1 MSTKYSTLPDIDTQP
16 DVYETPDETGDRGVR
31 MHGMESKDYE
41 SDEEREGI
49 DRSAVS
55 VKDAAARFK
64 DCVVDNS
71 SADFSDRL
79 NKRKKAMYRTFVRR
93 PNLESTEYEILP
105 KEMIL
110 NETPI
115 QKLRR
120 LMYEVKELGQ
130 EAELNQQEGEE
141 LAGGEISHKDL
152 MSHVKS
158 LEQDLTEIGQ
168 TLGEGSA
175 NGVLSSEG
183 LIKQTDTGKRL
194 LQQLQAMKH
203 MAISS
208 ADAEADG
215 APTPK
220 AVSAETTDDG
230 KGVTYELYYSP
241 DNARL
246 HTATKTAELAERLA
260 VLEKA
265 VGSTQ
270 MQSGASL
277 VGTVEKLEQHINIL
291 VQPRQLEQLS
301 RRLKVVTGELERVQE
316 LQAKDATSSGIS
328 ADAENKINALFELV
342 DKIDPLVSLAPV
354 LVTRLKGLKGLHAE
368 AAVFSDSI
376 KMISGE
382 QSKITEE
389 LKGLD
394 TVSTKLQ
401 ESLSEN
407 DAAIQRNIEM
417 IDGRITQLV
426 ERIQRLGA

>member
-1 MSTKYSTLPDIDTQP
+1 MSSKYSTLPDIDTQP
-16 DVYETPDETGDRGVR
+16 DVYETTDDTGDRGVR
-31 MHGMESKDYE
+31 IHDMESKDYE

-93 PNLESTEYEILP
+93 PNLESSEYEILP
-105 KEMIL
+105 KDMIL

-130 EAELNQQEGEE
+130 EAELNQQQGAE

-168 TLGEGSA
+168 TLGDGSA
-175 NGVLSSEG
+175 NGVLSGEG

-208 ADAEADG
+208 AETEDPATSKADAVEPVG
-215 APTPK
+215 
-220 AVSAETTDDG
+220 DG
-230 KGVTYELYYSP
+230 KSVTYELYYSP

-246 HTATKTAELAERLA
+246 HTATKTAELAERIA

-270 MQSGASL
+270 MQSGSSL

-301 RRLKVVTGELERVQE
+301 RRLKVVTVELERVQE
-316 LQAKDATSSGIS
+316 LQAKDATATGIS
-328 ADAENKINALFELV
+328 AEAENKINTLFELV

-382 QSKITEE
+382 QTKISEE

-407 DAAIQRNIEM
+407 DAAIQKNIEM

>member
-1 MSTKYSTLPDIDTQP
+1 MSSKYSTLPDIDTQP
-16 DVYETPDETGDRGVR
+16 DVYETIDDVSDRGSRVQ
-31 MHGMESKDYE
+31 GMDGKDYE

-79 NKRKKAMYRTFVRR
+79 NRRKKAMYRTFVRR
-93 PNLESTEYEILP
+93 PNLESSEYEILP
-105 KEMIL
+105 KDMIL
-110 NETPI
+110 QETPV

-130 EAELNQQEGEE
+130 EAELNEKQGTE

-152 MSHVKS
+152 LSHVKS
-158 LEQDLTEIGQ
+158 LEHDLSEIGQ
-168 TLGEGSA
+168 TLGEGSTA
-175 NGVLSSEG
+175 GVLSNEG
-183 LIKQTDTGKRL
+183 LIKQTDNGKRL

-203 MAISS
+203 LAAASP
-208 ADAEADG
+208 DAEVQDASV
-215 APTPK
+215 PK
-220 AVSAETTDDG
+220 APVESGDG
-230 KGVTYELYYSP
+230 KTVTYELYYSP
-241 DNARL
+241 DHARL

-260 VLEKA
+260 VLERA
-265 VGSTQ
+265 IGSTQ
-270 MQSGASL
+270 MQSGGSL
-277 VGTVEKLEQHINIL
+277 VGTVEKLEQHIGIL
-291 VQPRQLEQLS
+291 TQPRQLEQLS
-301 RRLKVVTGELERVQE
+301 RRLKVVTAELERVQE
-316 LQAKDATSSGIS
+316 LQAKEATTTGIS

-376 KMISGE
+376 KMISSE
-382 QSKITEE
+382 QSKISEE

-394 TVSTKLQ
+394 TVSSKLQ
-401 ESLSEN
+401 ESLTEN
-407 DAAIQRNIEM
+407 DAAIQRNIEV
-417 IDGRITQLV
+417 IDGRITDLV
-426 ERIQRLGA
+426 ERVQRLGA

>member
-1 MSTKYSTLPDIDTQP
+1 MSSKYSTLPDID
-16 DVYETPDETGDRGVR
+16 
-31 MHGMESKDYE
+31 YE
-41 SDEEREGI
+41 SDEEREEI

-79 NKRKKAMYRTFVRR
+79 NRRKKAMYRTFVRR
-93 PNLESTEYEILP
+93 PNLESSEYEILP

-110 NETPI
+110 QETPI

-130 EAELNQQEGEE
+130 EAELNEKQGTE
-141 LAGGEISHKDL
+141 LAGGQISHKDL

-158 LEQDLTEIGQ
+158 LEHDLSEIGQ
-168 TLGEGSA
+168 TLGDGST
-175 NGVLSSEG
+175 NGVLSNEG

-203 MAISS
+203 MAASTTES
-208 ADAEADG
+208 ESV
-215 APTPK
+215 PK
-220 AVSAETTDDG
+220 PPVEENDG
-230 KGVTYELYYSP
+230 KTVTYELYYNP

-246 HTATKTAELAERLA
+246 HAATKTAELAERIA
-260 VLEKA
+260 SLEKA
-265 VGSTQ
+265 LGSTQ

-277 VGTVEKLEQHINIL
+277 VGTVEKLEQHINIV
-291 VQPRQLEQLS
+291 VQPRQLEKLS
-301 RRLKVVTGELERVQE
+301 RRLKTVMADLERVQE
-316 LQAKDATSSGIS
+316 LQAKDATASGIS
-328 ADAENKINALFELV
+328 ADAENKVPQSCVLKDLCFLFGFGINALFELI

-376 KMISGE
+376 KMISSE
-382 QSKITEE
+382 QTKITEE

-394 TVSTKLQ
+394 TVSAKLQ
-401 ESLSEN
+401 ESLVEN
-407 DAAIQRNIEM
+407 DSAIQKNIEL
-417 IDGRITQLV
+417 IDSRITQLV
-426 ERIQRLGA
+426 ERIQKLGA